1 MFARSSERL
10 HREAGFTMTEIL
22 VVILIL
28 GILAAIAVPTLLT
41 QRNKGVDLAAKVA
54 ANTAERA
61 MVIYDEDHDTY
72 ACGDSAACVQALRL
86 LEPSIPAG
94 RVAVTASGGLGD
106 ATRSGYRVTAD
117 TGEQRTYWEDRSP
130 GADES
135 DRGCDLNGSPH
146 TGGCRVGPGTAA
158 GSW

>member
-1 MFARSSERL
+1 MFPRPFQRL
-10 HREAGFTMTEIL
+10 SGEAGFTMTEIL
-22 VVILIL
+22 VVILIV

-54 ANTAERA
+54 ATTAERA
-61 MVIYDEDHDTY
+61 MVIYQEDHDTY
-72 ACGDSAACVQALRL
+72 SCGDSQSCLQALRS
-86 LEPSIPAG
+86 LEPSLPAD
-94 RVAVTASGGLGD
+94 RVAVTASGGVGD

-130 GADES
+130 GADDS

-146 TGGCRVGPGTAA
+146 TGGCRVGPGTTS